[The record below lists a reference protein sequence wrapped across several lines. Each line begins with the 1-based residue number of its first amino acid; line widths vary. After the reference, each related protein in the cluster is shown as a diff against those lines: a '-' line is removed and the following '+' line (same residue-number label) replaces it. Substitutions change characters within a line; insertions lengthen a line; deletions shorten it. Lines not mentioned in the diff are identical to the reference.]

1 MDLAETIQRL
11 YDSEINC
18 TITMLWDGGID
29 VGLVSY
35 LEPLKR
41 SRKMRNVRTAVEIAP
56 ALHEM
61 ALTLYPTSAYAK
73 KYGPGSSA

>member
-29 VGLVSY
+29 VALVSY
-35 LEPLKR
+35 MESLKGSAR
-41 SRKMRNVRTAVEIAP
+41 AVNVRTAAEIAP
-56 ALHEM
+56 ALHRL
-61 ALTLYPTSAYAK
+61 ALEHFPDSAYVA
-73 KYGPGSSA
+73 KYGR